1 MNPTEWHIPADT
13 LEDYLDGVAG
23 HVRSA
28 SVESHL
34 MACAD
39 CRASLAAQRGPSDA
53 AAERAELVWQRIE
66 DRIDRPRIPEV
77 PGARWA
83 TTTLSSPPLRVV
95 TVVLALALAGVPG
108 VIGSTNPRAGVV
120 VLVALAPLAPLIGAA
135 LAFRTE
141 LDPAGAM
148 CEATPLASGRLTVQ
162 RAAVLT
168 VVSLLAGMVGSLFV
182 PLPLS
187 MLASWLLP
195 GLALCTVLGAT
206 ATVVEPLRVAVALGL
221 VWTGLVAAWSLRT
234 RALPV
239 DLALVELPTAAA
251 SVQWTLL
258 VVAAGCAALWGARR
272 DVHPNWR
279 RT

>member
-1 MNPTEWHIPADT
+1 MNPTEWHISPDT
-13 LEDYLDGVAG
+13 LEDYLGGVAD

-39 CRASLAAQRGPSDA
+39 CRASLAARRSPS
-53 AAERAELVWQRIE
+53 ERATVRSEVVWQRIE
-66 DRIDRPRIPEV
+66 DRIDRPRIPEL

-83 TTTLSSPPLRVV
+83 RTTLSSPALRAV
-95 TVVLALALAGVPG
+95 TAALALALVGVPG
-108 VIGSTNPRAGVV
+108 IVGSVNPRAGVV
-120 VLVALAPLAPLIGAA
+120 LLLALAPLAPLIGAA

-148 CEATPLASGRLTVQ
+148 SEATPLASGRLTLQ
-162 RAAVLT
+162 RAT
-168 VVSLLAGMVGSLFV
+168 VVTAVSLLAGLVGSLFV

-195 GLALCTVLGAT
+195 GLVLCAAVGAA
-206 ATVVEPLRVAVALGL
+206 ATVVEPMRVAAVLGV
-221 VWTGLVAAWSLRT
+221 VWMSLVAAWSLRT
-234 RALPV
+234 RSLPV
-239 DLALVELPTAAA
+239 GLALVELPTAGVA
-251 SVQWTLL
+251 VQCTLL
-258 VVAAGCAALWGARR
+258 LIAVACAAGWSARR

-279 RT
+279 RA